1 MKFTT
6 EVFEQI
12 LDEFPLSERMM
23 NRQMIISGT
32 FLLCL
37 YGLMDEFNDVD
48 VIVDQIDVFE
58 FEIDKLCKQ
67 VKGLKRVDGELFCD
81 DYNSIKVEY
90 NGIRYNFLDS
100 EALGIDNNETYLTLD
115 KYVTD
120 ETKYQFELDTLDHA
134 LKAKMDLNRVKDK
147 NHLIDMIQKLAKYN
161 NN

>member
-23 NRQMIISGT
+23 NRRMIISGT

-67 VKGLKRVDGELFCD
+67 IKGLERIDEVLFD
-81 DYNSIKVEY
+81 ENYNSIKVEY

-134 LKAKMDLNRVKDK
+134 LKAKMDLCRHKDK
-147 NHLIDMIQKLAKYN
+147 DHLIKMVQNILRYN
-161 NN
+161 N